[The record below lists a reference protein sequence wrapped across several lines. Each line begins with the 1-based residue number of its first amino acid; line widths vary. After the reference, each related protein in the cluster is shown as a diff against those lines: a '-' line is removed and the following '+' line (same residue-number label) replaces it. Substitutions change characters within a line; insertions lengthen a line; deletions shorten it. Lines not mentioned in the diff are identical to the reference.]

1 MVASLNLYYG
11 LVLLLVYRAS
21 AAPLSTNNPDPICSS
36 AQLVAPGQGS
46 LVYTYKTEVKLSVVN
61 GQYDLKTEITAD
73 VHIKSLGDCNYALQL
88 RNVQVTETQD
98 ENERTVTSPAQKELE
113 NLVVRFR
120 WVDGFLI
127 AVEADASAKV
137 DHVNFIKGILSA
149 LQVYSPVY
157 TDGENIV
164 REEDVLGVCTTRYK
178 YSQTGGAT
186 RVNKNKDLSTCSKD
200 KLHLSSSPVLTSLL
214 GPLIEEVFSAKTQYV
229 CQTDIRDK
237 KVQSVKCKTIEV
249 DADGSKSNK
258 NSDHD
263 HDHMHDDES
272 SSEEDTEVDFD
283 DKDEEISSK
292 LVSIKQQLTLKTTA
306 AINVD
311 ASSVRNPVRQTLQF
325 VPTASFDKSNEA
337 VSSLVSKIKGLLSPK
352 DWDQFAASRFMDIT
366 NELRRMDKADVNAFS
381 SNADIK

>member
-98 ENERTVTSPAQKELE
+98 ENERTVTSSAQKELE

-337 VSSLVSKIKGLLSPK
+337 
-352 DWDQFAASRFMDIT
+352 
-366 NELRRMDKADVNAFS
+366 
-381 SNADIK
+381 

>member
-1 MVASLNLYYG
+1 MAASLNLYYG
-11 LVLLLVYRAS
+11 LVLLLVYQAS

-36 AQLVAPGQGS
+36 AQLIAPGQGS

-61 GQYDLKTEITAD
+61 GQFDLKNKITAD
-73 VHIKSLGDCNYALQL
+73 VHIKSLSDCNYALQL
-88 RNVQVTETQD
+88 RNVQISETKD
-98 ENERTVTSPAQKELE
+98 ESEKPVTSPAQKELE
-113 NLVVRFR
+113 NIVVRFR

-157 TDGENIV
+157 NDGENIV

-178 YSQTGGAT
+178 YSQKDGGT

-214 GPLIEEVFSAKTQYV
+214 GPLVEEVFSAKTHYV
-229 CQTDIRDK
+229 CQTDISDK
-237 KVQSVKCKTIEV
+237 KVKSVKCKTIEV
-249 DADGSKSNK
+249 DADDSKKSTK
-258 NSDHD
+258 KDDDHD
-263 HDHMHDDES
+263 HVHDDD

-283 DKDEEISSK
+283 DQDEEISSK
-292 LVSIKQQLTLKTTA
+292 LISISQQLDLKTTG

-311 ASSVRNPVRQTLQF
+311 ASAVKNPVRQTLQF

-337 VSSLVSKIKGLLSPK
+337 VSKVVSEIQELLKSK
-352 DWDQFAASRFMDIT
+352 DWDQFAASNFIEIT
-366 NELRRMDKADVNAFS
+366 NELRRMDEADINKFK